1 MNFYSKTNYGALV
14 NGKNINRP
22 NCVVLKV
29 NATFL
34 TFLEGTEYLVDV
46 KFACNGKVAY
56 GTLVFDNA
64 YDTDSVLVGYNFHL
78 DSVTNFKVA

>member
-1 MNFYSKTNYGALV
+1 MNFYSKTNYGFLV
-14 NGKNINRP
+14 NGKNTNRP

-34 TFLEGTEYLVDV
+34 EDVEYIVDV

-56 GTLVFDNA
+56 GTLAFDNT
-64 YDTDSVLVGYNFHL
+64 YDADSVLVGYNFHL